1 MVSDDV
7 GYPPSSLT
15 FAAATR
21 PSGSLKPSSLADFL
35 GDGQNDY
42 FGPVGLAPSEKLVKV
57 PKRNPTPPPRGGS
70 FLCIIG
76 AFLGNGKPTQKMQ
89 VQTKFK
95 CITFAP
101 TKWNVHKNAITNFEF
116 IQVSRCIEGVP
127 GGSHRHN
134 RCHPYA
140 SLVAGV
146 GAEPSTC
153 PAFARFP

>member
-1 MVSDDV
+1 MLIHCDHIAFLLPTAHGDMVSDDV
-7 GYPPSSLT
+7 GYPPSSLA

-21 PSGSLKPSSLADFL
+21 PSGSLKPSSLAAFL
-35 GDGQNDY
+35 GHGQNDY
-42 FGPVGLAPSEKLVKV
+42 LGPVGLAPPEKRVKV
-57 PKRNPTPPPRGGS
+57 PKRNLKTNSGLSPLHQS
-70 FLCIIG
+70 
-76 AFLGNGKPTQKMQ
+76 
-89 VQTKFK
+89 
-95 CITFAP
+95 P
-101 TKWNVHKNAITNFEF
+101 TKWNAHKNTITNFKF